1 MTPRSGDPLR
11 DSVVQMAQSEEER
24 NALEAL
30 FKRRIQDEDVDELI
44 RVLGIKTQQK

>member
-1 MTPRSGDPLR
+1 
-11 DSVVQMAQSEEER
+11 MAQSEEER